1 MKDLILI
8 ALESEAP
15 KMKEWENVFFT
26 GVGKVNAAIR
36 ASALIQEHRPS
47 RVWNFG
53 TAGGINS
60 DCKQLVEV
68 SNFVQRDMRCCELG
82 FEIGLTPF
90 EDVRTISFDDPNEG
104 YTCSTGDN
112 FVDNPNLEI
121 PADIVDM
128 EAYAI
133 AKACQYHGVE
143 FKCFK
148 YISDSADEN
157 ANKEWHETVANGE
170 PHYINVW
177 DTHTSNLNDYD
188 TQLQLDMD

>member
-36 ASALIQEHRPS
+36 ASALIQEHSPS

>member
-15 KMKEWENVFFT
+15 TMAEWDNVFFT

-36 ASALIQEHRPS
+36 ASALIQEHNPS

-60 DCKQLVEV
+60 NCKDLVEV

-82 FEIGLTPF
+82 FDLGMTPF
-90 EDVRTISFDDPNEG
+90 EDYIAIHFNDPDEG

-112 FVDNPNLEI
+112 FVDNPDLEI
-121 PADIVDM
+121 PADLVDM

-133 AKACQYHGVE
+133 AKACQYHGVD

-157 ANKEWHETVANGE
+157 ANKEWHETVSNGE
-170 PHYINVW
+170 PYYIQVY
-177 DTHTSNLNDYD
+177 TENDD
-188 TQLQLDMD
+188 GQ